1 MAYLVEYVEVSLA
14 RLLQSDSCLLQK
26 IGPDVTSFG
35 VQGQVK
41 ADVHVL
47 ALSIAIKK

>member
-1 MAYLVEYVEVSLA
+1 MTYLIEDVKVSLT
-14 RLLQSDSCLLQK
+14 RLLQSDSTLLQE

-35 VQGQVK
+35 VQGQVE

-47 ALSIAIKK
+47 ALSIATKK